1 MFIIYLNIYVHICPI
16 KYNIHILL
24 VDIHFSTQKTIF
36 NLFPMAS
43 YGHDLGRC
51 RTPCRR
57 RRHWLAGSDLP
68 HSGNANFEMGKERE
82 LIYKN
87 EMMMSYALS
96 YSTHHRVIVYNC
108 KWCSFSFQWSNW
120 NIIYDCHCH
129 CQVWSPRGA
138 LRSAD
143 ARTLRQVGGFN
154 PSQTALAWNQ

>member
-1 MFIIYLNIYVHICPI
+1 MSIYVPL
-16 KYNIHILL
+16 NIHILL
-24 VDIHFSTQKTIF
+24 VDIHVFFTQTTLF
-36 NLFPMAS
+36 NRFPMAS

-82 LIYKN
+82 FIYKH
-87 EMMMSYALS
+87 EMMMSYAS
-96 YSTHHRVIVYNC
+96 YLTHHRVIVYSC
-108 KWCSFSFQWSNW
+108 KWCPFSFQWSNW

-129 CQVWSPRGA
+129 CQVWSPRAA

-154 PSQTALAWNQ
+154 PSQTALAWNE